1 MNPHS
6 ESEFD
11 RSFVQQRNTS
21 HLEPDV
27 AQAEIA
33 FDTTRDEKSP
43 ETFQQ
48 HHRHSEDSF
57 LSKFFWVAS
66 TAAIVLVVWQIG
78 PQIVENYQYASTRAK
93 VRAEYENAV
102 EMLEKQPLSNVSL
115 AYQLVVQKIRPSVVS
130 IRSKTVSSTTNRR
143 GSHTQFEQGQGSG
156 VIMSDEGYVLTNAHV
171 IRDAQEIEIVLHD
184 RRTYVAQRVGKPD
197 LINDLAVLK
206 INAPDL
212 IPATWGDSDR
222 LDVGSLV
229 WAIGSPYG
237 LDQTVTSGIVSATNR
252 YDSQSPHQQLLQT
265 DAAVNPGNSGG
276 PLVDS
281 EGRVIGINTSIFGE
295 KFQGISF
302 AVPSV
307 IAKFV
312 YEQTI
317 EKGYVARGMLGIAPN
332 PVFQSDVEKYGLPD
346 INGAMVVDVEPN
358 SPAYRAGIRVND
370 VVRRWNEQEIVN
382 YSSLYRFVDMTQPDT
397 KASVELLR
405 DGQLYEVEITVGS
418 RDEFERRRE
427 FQR

>member
-1 MNPHS
+1 MLLGPKTLS
-6 ESEFD
+6 T
-11 RSFVQQRNTS
+11 Q
-21 HLEPDV
+21 
-27 AQAEIA
+27 
-33 FDTTRDEKSP
+33 TRDEESP
-43 ETFQQ
+43 EILQRN
-48 HHRHSEDSF
+48 HRQSEDSF

-66 TAAIVLVVWQIG
+66 TAALVLVVWQIG
-78 PQIVENYQYASTRAK
+78 PRIVESYQYASTRAV

-130 IRSKTVSSTTNRR
+130 IRSKSVSSTTNRR

-156 VIMSDEGYVLTNAHV
+156 VIMSHEGYVLTNAHV

-317 EKGYVARGMLGIAPN
+317 EKGYVARGMLGLAPN

-370 VVRRWNEQEIVN
+370 VVRRWNDQEIVN

-397 KASVELLR
+397 QASVELLR
-405 DGQLYEVEITVGS
+405 DGELYQVEITVGS